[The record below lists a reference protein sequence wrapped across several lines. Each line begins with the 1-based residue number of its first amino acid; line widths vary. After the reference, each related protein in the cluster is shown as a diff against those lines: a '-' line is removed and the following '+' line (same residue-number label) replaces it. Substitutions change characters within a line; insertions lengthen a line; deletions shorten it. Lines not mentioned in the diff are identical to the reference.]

1 MLIGSRDLR
10 ALFPSPR
17 FIYFYSDY
25 SFFFLR
31 RRFAPPYPTNFLF
44 FSPLKLDAFISL
56 RMAWREFT
64 NYVDSF
70 ILASTCS
77 AVDVYI
83 IHMSW
88 NWVHKIG
95 TFATS
100 GYGRSDFMMPHAQ
113 QKTTAEKRESCESH
127 CFLTTVRSSRE
138 KKKWE
143 RYRKNKSN
151 SFNPIGIE
159 KNDCPF

>member
-17 FIYFYSDY
+17 FIYFYSDCFRS
-25 SFFFLR
+25 SFCADVLPLR
-31 RRFAPPYPTNFLF
+31 IQLTFYF

-138 KKKWE
+138 KKSGRGTGKT
-143 RYRKNKSN
+143 KA
-151 SFNPIGIE
+151 ILLTL
-159 KNDCPF
+159 